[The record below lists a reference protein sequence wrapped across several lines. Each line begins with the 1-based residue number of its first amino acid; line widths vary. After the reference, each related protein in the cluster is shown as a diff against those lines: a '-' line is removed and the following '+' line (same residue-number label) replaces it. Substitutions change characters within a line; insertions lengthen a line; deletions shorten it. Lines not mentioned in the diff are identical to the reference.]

1 MNDLQT
7 LQGEINIALENTTNP
22 VAVILEGRDGAG
34 KTGAIRQATEYM
46 PFSQYK
52 IIHSRKP
59 NTSAMAN
66 WLPYWFHQLPTNPQE
81 IFFFDRSWYSRAL
94 CQRLNRWATD
104 RQIEN
109 FLRKVEDWEIIQQ
122 ERGIQIIKFWLSISE
137 ETQKERLTR
146 RIGCPLR
153 GWKFS
158 KNDANALKTYDL
170 MTVAKNDMM
179 ACSNDWIEIDFNNK
193 ESGQFDMLKQ
203 IHFYLT
209 EGFHYNE
216 AIGKK

>member
-1 MNDLQT
+1 MTPLQNIQADINVA
-7 LQGEINIALENTTNP
+7 LQNADYPI
-22 VAVILEGRDGAG
+22 AVILEGRDGAG
-34 KTGAIRQATEYM
+34 KTGAIRQATEYL
-46 PFSQYK
+46 PFSKYK

-59 NTSAMAN
+59 SSSAMAQ
-66 WLPYWFHQLPTNPQE
+66 WLQYWKWQLPTERGQ

-94 CQRLNRWATD
+94 CQRLNEWATD

-109 FLRKVEDWEIIQQ
+109 FLRKVEDWEIKQQ

-158 KNDANALKTYDL
+158 KNDANALKTYNL

-193 ESGQFDMLKQ
+193 ESGQFHMLEQ
-203 IHFYLT
+203 IHKYLI
-209 EGFHYNE
+209 EGFHYAQE
-216 AIGKK
+216 TS

>member
-1 MNDLQT
+1 MNPLQKI
-7 LQGEINIALENTTNP
+7 QAEINTALSNTTNP

-34 KTGAIRQATEYM
+34 KTGAIRQATEYL

-59 NTSAMAN
+59 NRNAMAN
-66 WLPYWFHQLPTNPQE
+66 WLPYWSHQLPTNERE

-94 CQRLNRWATD
+94 CQRLNAWATD

-109 FLRKVEDWEIIQQ
+109 FLRRIEDWEIRQQ
-122 ERGIQIIKFWLSISE
+122 EKGIQIIKFWLSISE

-170 MTVAKNDMM
+170 MTIAKNDMM
-179 ACSNDWIEIDFNNK
+179 ACSNDWIEIDFNDK
-193 ESGQFDMLKQ
+193 ESGQFEMLKQ
-203 IHFYLT
+203 INFYLT
-209 EGFHYNE
+209 EGFYYAQE
-216 AIGKK
+216 AS

>member
-34 KTGAIRQATEYM
+34 KTGAIRQATEYL

-59 NTSAMAN
+59 NTSAMNN
-66 WLPYWFHQLPTNPQE
+66 WLPYWHHQLPTNEGE

-94 CQRLNRWATD
+94 CQRLNQWATD

-109 FLRKVEDWEIIQQ
+109 FLRKVEDWEIKQQ

-137 ETQKERLTR
+137 ETQRERLTR

-179 ACSNDWIEIDFNNK
+179 ACSNDWIEIDFNDK
-193 ESGQFDMLKQ
+193 ESGQFHMLEQ
-203 IHFYLT
+203 IHKYLI
-209 EGFHYNE
+209 EGFYYAQE
-216 AIGKK
+216 TS